1 MGWVIAASPYT
12 GSTFLVHLMIADV
25 VNDQHGYE
33 FWMSN
38 DRLAQKARLTR
49 QTVNRAIGQMVG
61 DGALVAVG
69 TERCGNVRYRFDM
82 PSTGPCAKPEK
93 VVRAPSSRE
102 NPTSSRELDRPQ
114 RGISQPQRGARPAKT
129 APKNR
134 SERKEAEVVA
144 AEVSANQ
151 TAGVTAGDTKQ
162 KRTQRDTKEEG
173 VTNGDTHQ
181 RVLSPAENARQARK
195 ARNR

>member
-1 MGWVIAASPYT
+1 MGWVISASPYT

-82 PSTGPCAKPEK
+82 PSTGPCVKAEK
-93 VVRAPSSRE
+93 
-102 NPTSSRELDRPQ
+102 
-114 RGISQPQRGARPAKT
+114 
-129 APKNR
+129 
-134 SERKEAEVVA
+134 
-144 AEVSANQ
+144 VSANQ
-151 TAGVTAGDTKQ
+151 TPGVTAGDTKQ
-162 KRTQRDTKEEG
+162 KRTQRDNKEEG
-173 VTNGDTHQ
+173 VTNGDTPQ

-195 ARNR
+195 ARTR